1 MNGIPLIFNERQI
14 KKTILGGIDTSQTN
28 LVKNEI
34 PCTLLLLNRGTNH
47 YKQKN
52 IETLIQLGFKEIIS
66 IESTRLNYQLE
77 DFSQRYP
84 QVTFVIPQEKITI
97 GEMINI
103 GISVSSYN
111 YVLAIWNDIHI
122 SQTFVTEKMITNL
135 IEKDVFCVAPY
146 LTAPHVSVLPVKM
159 RPVIENSSFSVF
171 PELVENEYE
180 NTVYP
185 FDFMGLYNKQ
195 KIMQLGG
202 FDYTITTPYWQN
214 LDLALRAWL
223 WGEQIIISKKV
234 EIQYE
239 DESPSEDISPDETQL
254 RFFLKNCAPKF
265 SQDHA
270 YIPKTKYFSFQN
282 RFSGNPFEALAE
294 FKKARKWVST
304 NKYRF
309 KTDVVAL
316 INAWNTTDVA
326 SEQ

>member
-1 MNGIPLIFNERQI
+1 MNCIPLIFNERQI
-14 KKTILGGIDTSQTN
+14 KKTILGGVGTSQSSI
-28 LVKNEI
+28 VKNEI

-47 YKQKN
+47 FKQKN
-52 IETLIQLGFKEIIS
+52 IETLIKLGFKEIIS

-84 QVTFVIPQEKITI
+84 QVTFVIPQEKITT

-111 YVLAIWNDIHI
+111 SVLVVWNDIQI
-122 SQTFVTEKMITNL
+122 SQTFVTEKMITKL
-135 IEKDVFCVAPY
+135 IEKDVFCVCPY
-146 LTAPHVSVLPVKM
+146 LKSAHVSILPIKM
-159 RPVIENSSFSVF
+159 QPIIENSNFNVN
-171 PELVENEYE
+171 PRMVEKEYE
-180 NTVYP
+180 NTLYP

-195 KIMQLGG
+195 KFMQLGG

-214 LDLALRAWL
+214 LDFSLRAWL
-223 WGEQIIISKKV
+223 WGEQIIISKNLEMK
-234 EIQYE
+234 YD

-282 RFSGNPFEALAE
+282 RFSGNPFEALTE
-294 FKKARKWVST
+294 FKKARKWVSI

-316 INAWNTTDVA
+316 INAWNTTDVEG
-326 SEQ
+326 EQ